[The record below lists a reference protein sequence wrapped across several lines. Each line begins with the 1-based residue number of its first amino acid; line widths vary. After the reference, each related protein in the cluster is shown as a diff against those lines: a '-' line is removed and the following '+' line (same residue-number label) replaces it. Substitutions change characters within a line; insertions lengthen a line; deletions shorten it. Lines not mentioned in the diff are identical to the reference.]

1 MRLPGALGCPSLLL
15 LPRGRLLPGTLRLLL
30 GRLRLRPLFLG
41 RLGAL
46 LRLLGGLRVL
56 LLCRLL
62 LRLLGALLR
71 LLGGLRVLLRRRLTL
86 LLCRLALVF
95 LLLLPLRAQ
104 RAHRT

>member
-1 MRLPGALGCPSLLL
+1 LLGWLRVLL
-15 LPRGRLLPGTLRLLL
+15 RRRLLL
-30 GRLRLRPLFLG
+30 RL
-41 RLGAL
+41 LGAL

>member
-1 MRLPGALGCPSLLL
+1 
-15 LPRGRLLPGTLRLLL
+15 
-30 GRLRLRPLFLG
+30 
-41 RLGAL
+41 
-46 LRLLGGLRVL
+46 
-56 LLCRLL
+56 
-62 LRLLGALLR
+62 LGALLR